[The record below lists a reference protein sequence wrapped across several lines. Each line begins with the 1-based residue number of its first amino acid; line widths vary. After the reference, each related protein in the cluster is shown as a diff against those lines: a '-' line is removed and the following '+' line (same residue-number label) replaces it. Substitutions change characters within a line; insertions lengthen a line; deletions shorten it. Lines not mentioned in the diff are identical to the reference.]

1 MKNNM
6 LVHQGYRY
14 YTYIQTIKD
23 KGKNQKKPIHEA
35 YTSFVLSTGW
45 VS

>member
-6 LVHQGYRY
+6 LAYQGYRY

-23 KGKNQKKPIHEA
+23 KGENKKTNP
-35 YTSFVLSTGW
+35 
-45 VS
+45 